1 MNEFEWLKQTRAL
14 DRPVEPRRNLWP
26 GIAARIE
33 ATAIPS
39 PARPSR
45 LLPWAMAAALAA
57 LSVLAGVLAWRQQAL
72 PTMQAGR
79 QAILAT
85 ATTTPPH
92 ENRAT
97 PPFGSRA
104 TSVPWKPR
112 DPRLAGAAIELDI
125 ARRQLVRAIHAAPRD
140 TYLQH
145 MLAHT
150 DRQLDRLQQLDRRA
164 G

>member
-14 DRPVEPRRNLWP
+14 DRPVEPQRNLWP

-33 ATAIPS
+33 AAA
-39 PARPSR
+39 PAPAHPAR
-45 LLPWAMAAALAA
+45 LLPFAMAAALAA

-72 PTMQAGR
+72 PTAQTGGH
-79 QAILAT
+79 AT
-85 ATTTPPH
+85 LATTTTIP
-92 ENRAT
+92 AT
-97 PPFGSRA
+97 
-104 TSVPWKPR
+104 WKPR

-140 TYLQH
+140 AYLHH

-150 DRQLDRLQQLDRRA
+150 NQQLDRLQQLDHRA